1 MWQQMG
7 AGSGENMDRVFCRE
21 SGGEGVL
28 CPTLLLLPPPEL
40 FLSSTERQ
48 NTVHFPRLKY
58 SAEKHLNNT
67 LYNST
72 ANH

>member
-40 FLSSTERQ
+40 FLSLHGEAE
-48 NTVHFPRLKY
+48 HGAFPK
-58 SAEKHLNNT
+58 AEVFCRKT
-67 LYNST
+67 S
-72 ANH
+72 